1 MERGGSKLAEGDA
14 VQMPQPLCGAQG
26 PQTPLRVAGGG
37 RQQLSAPLQ
46 LALHDG
52 VMEVHPATLR
62 LGRLPHQHRAVHL
75 PCPQTSAVQRHHN
88 PHQHNPRKHLLY
100 NAITIPTNT
109 TPANACLTTQSY
121 PHRNRPSNAIIYL
134 QTLTLQ
140 LRIISPQTPTLQ
152 FCYTYKYLL
161 YNAIILPQ
169 TPTLQR
175 HYIPTNTYLL
185 CNAIIFPQTHTLQWH
200 YISTNICFTILS
212 YQHKRLPYTIYLQT
226 PTLQFHHIN
235 TNTYLTTPSDP
246 HKHLLFN
253 SVIIPQNTFFSFFCF
268 TNLKQKEAQSAR
280 AEFRTLINS
289 LAC

>member
-1 MERGGSKLAEGDA
+1 MVLSLLKAMLSRCFSLCAGLKDPRHLSVLQA
-14 VQMPQPLCGAQG
+14 VAVSSCRHLSSLPFTMASWKC
-26 PQTPLRVAGGG
+26 T
-37 RQQLSAPLQ
+37 QQLSDSVVFLISIAPCTCH
-46 LALHDG
+46 A
-52 VMEVHPATLR
+52 
-62 LGRLPHQHRAVHL
+62 
-75 PCPQTSAVQRHHN
+75 
-88 PHQHNPRKHLLY
+88 RKHLLY

-121 PHRNRPSNAIIYL
+121 PHRKRPSNA
-134 QTLTLQ
+134 
-140 LRIISPQTPTLQ
+140 IISPQTPTLQ
-152 FCYTYKYLL
+152 FCYTYKHLL

-169 TPTLQR
+169 TPTSQR
-175 HYIPTNTYLL
+175 HYIPTNTYLP